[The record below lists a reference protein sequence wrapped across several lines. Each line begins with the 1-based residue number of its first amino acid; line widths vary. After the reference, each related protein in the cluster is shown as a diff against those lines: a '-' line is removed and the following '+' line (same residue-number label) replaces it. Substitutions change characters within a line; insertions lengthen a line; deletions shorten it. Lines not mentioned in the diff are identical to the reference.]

1 MVAEP
6 TGKAFEV
13 GEGNFG
19 PAAGTVTNVA
29 PWVITVGASTLDR
42 EFQNFV
48 ELHNGLRLKGSSLS
62 EPLPDD
68 TFYPLIIGAQAKRVN
83 SSAEDAMLC
92 LGGTLDPKKVKGKIL
107 VCLRGITARLD
118 EGQQAALAGAV
129 GMILCNDKASGNELM
144 ADFHVLPASNI
155 NYEDGVAVFAYVN
168 STETPFI
175 TESGTSVACPHVA
188 GVVGLLKT
196 LYPDWSSAAIKS
208 AIMTTA
214 RTRDNTV
221 NPMRNGS
228 LIKATPFNYGAGHIR
243 PNRAMDPGL
252 IYDLSVNDYL
262 DFLCVI
268 GYNKTMMQLFSNAPY
283 KFPNSASLVD
293 LNYPS
298 IAVPD
303 LSGSVTVTR
312 RLKNVGSPAGAT
324 YAVHIREPVG
334 ISVSVEPNILKFKKI
349 GEEKSFKV
357 TLEAKRLGAAMDY
370 VFGGPIWSDGKH
382 YVRSPIVVSS
392 AAAAAAAAAP

>member
-1 MVAEP
+1 MIE
-6 TGKAFEV
+6 
-13 GEGNFG
+13 
-19 PAAGTVTNVA
+19 TNVN
-29 PWVITVGASTLDR
+29 T
-42 EFQNFV
+42 
-48 ELHNGLRLKGSSLS
+48 
-62 EPLPDD
+62 
-68 TFYPLIIGAQAKRVN
+68 
-83 SSAEDAMLC
+83 
-92 LGGTLDPKKVKGKIL
+92 
-107 VCLRGITARLD
+107 
-118 EGQQAALAGAV
+118 
-129 GMILCNDKASGNELM
+129 
-144 ADFHVLPASNI
+144 
-155 NYEDGVAVFAYVN
+155 
-168 STETPFI
+168 
-175 TESGTSVACPHVA
+175 
-188 GVVGLLKT
+188 VVGVQYFNHDDRLIVLLN
-196 LYPDWSSAAIKS
+196 LLA
-208 AIMTTA
+208 A

-268 GYNKTMMQLFSNAPY
+268 GYNKTMMQLFTNAPY
-283 KFPNSASLVD
+283 KCPKSASLVD

-324 YAVHIREPVG
+324 YAVRIHEPVG

-370 VFGGPIWSDGKH
+370 VFGGLIWSDGKH

-392 AAAAAAAAAP
+392 AAAAP